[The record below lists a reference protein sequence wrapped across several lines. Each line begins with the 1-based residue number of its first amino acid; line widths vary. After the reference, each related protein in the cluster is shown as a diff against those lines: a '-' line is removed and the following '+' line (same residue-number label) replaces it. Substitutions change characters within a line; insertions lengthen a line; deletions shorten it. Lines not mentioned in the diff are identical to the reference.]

1 MLNINF
7 NPFPEITTDRLLL
20 RAVSKSDVKEI
31 FFLRSDKRV
40 MKYIDKTPAET
51 LDDADEFITKI
62 TELEKNNEVIT
73 WAIVLKGDSKLIG
86 TICFWNIQKEH
97 YRAEIGYVLH
107 PDYWGKG
114 IMQEALLEIFSYGFN
129 VMKLHSIEANVNP
142 DNSASVKLLE
152 KNNFSRE
159 AYFKE
164 NYFYDGKFL
173 DTAIYSLL
181 TNEYKKGKRLV
192 FYV

>member
-62 TELEKNNEVIT
+62 TELEKNNEVVT

-86 TICFWNIQKEH
+86 TICYWNIQKEH

-142 DNSASVKLLE
+142 DNSASIKLLE

-181 TNEYKKGKRLV
+181 TNEYKRDSK
-192 FYV
+192 

>member
-62 TELEKNNEVIT
+62 TELEKNNEVVT

-86 TICFWNIQKEH
+86 TICYWNIQKEH

-114 IMQEALLEIFSYGFN
+114 IMQEAFSEVVNYGFK
-129 VMKLHSIEANVNP
+129 VMKLHLIEANVNP
-142 DNSASVKLLE
+142 ANEASIKLLE
-152 KNNFSRE
+152 KNNFIRE
-159 AYFKE
+159 AYYEE
-164 NYFYDGKFL
+164 NYYYNGKFL

-181 TNEYKKGKRLV
+181 TTEQ
-192 FYV
+192 